1 MPCFSDEQVAKVL
14 WEINLARTCG
24 NRAIPGWSLACEA
37 WETRALEALV
47 CEGSLCLPSPFLFYL
62 GKGFPGIQWSL
73 ELECLGAVSVWRTAF
88 PRSPAK
94 WQGFVMC
101 AADAVLLCRCAFQVG
116 HCGRK
121 GNCEQKFQRS
131 SLCLCSLGVCSV
143 RWGIRGFGCDFRRA
157 LAVISY
163 AQFFIF
169 WLVNSTF
176 VLGFFCF
183 HMLHL
188 PEEIPTD
195 KHPVSCQPLFHLF
208 LTFPVPLFC
217 ICQ

>member
-73 ELECLGAVSVWRTAF
+73 ELECPGAVSVWRTAF

-101 AADAVLLCRCAFQVG
+101 AADAGLGWPCCSAAVLSRLGIVG
-116 HCGRK
+116 ERGIAS
-121 GNCEQKFQRS
+121 RS
-131 SLCLCSLGVCSV
+131 SNGPLSACA
-143 RWGIRGFGCDFRRA
+143 RWAF
-157 LAVISY
+157 
-163 AQFFIF
+163 AQ
-169 WLVNSTF
+169 S
-176 VLGFFCF
+176 G
-183 HMLHL
+183 
-188 PEEIPTD
+188 EG
-195 KHPVSCQPLFHLF
+195 
-208 LTFPVPLFC
+208 
-217 ICQ
+217 